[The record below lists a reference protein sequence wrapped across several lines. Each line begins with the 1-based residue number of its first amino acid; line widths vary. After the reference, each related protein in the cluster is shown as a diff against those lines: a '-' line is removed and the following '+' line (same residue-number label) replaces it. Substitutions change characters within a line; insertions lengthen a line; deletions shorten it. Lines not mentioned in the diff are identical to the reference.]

1 MRQENQVTSYSMP
14 GEICSLSIILEI
26 NGKIWGGEIWGC
38 RKLQAGRWALTFGGK
53 QLESVMEVET
63 EGEINLKT
71 STYAVNYGGKKTVR
85 QTRFIIFYRVFPP
98 PLPQN
103 KIFGGG
109 EGIPAVSQ

>member
-53 QLESVMEVET
+53 QLEGGMEE
-63 EGEINLKT
+63 ENLRRNE
-71 STYAVNYGGKKTVR
+71 SENLDVCSELWREKKLSDR
-85 QTRFIIFYRVFPP
+85 RG
-98 PLPQN
+98 L
-103 KIFGGG
+103 
-109 EGIPAVSQ
+109 